1 MKRPWQVWL
10 ALFACGA
17 LVASAMAW
25 LTLHALRA
33 DRERTT
39 ARAEADLEQRVSLAL
54 WRMDTKLAPLI
65 AEESARPHF
74 YYEPAITVE
83 APRSKGGPDVEQVAS
98 PLMIAPNSG
107 VLLNFNA
114 NADGTWTSPQAPAP
128 AWTAL
133 ACSNGMTI
141 DQIDNNRK
149 RLDELSSYVSFD
161 SLLSQMPVQP
171 LPQVTAQNSSV
182 GAAPSPVMG
191 PVTGQA
197 TGSIRSF
204 STSGATQEPEIPAP
218 AAGNES
224 QFFGNSLYAAPNAPS
239 EQGQQAASQS
249 GELESPNRQVDEQ
262 SAQVAAPNQAL
273 EGLAP
278 VGRVAEITGQAQN
291 WNAAPQG
298 KGLVDFGDRNIRY
311 QSQVQQEY
319 VKQRRDN
326 QFRRLD
332 ASEAVTPVIENVSRP
347 LWVGDQLLLARRV
360 ERNNS
365 TVIQGSWLD
374 WPKLKH
380 DLLAETADLL
390 PGADLVAVAPKDPP
404 DPTRMLAGL
413 PVRLVTTSVN
423 LASGQ
428 ASPLKWALGVGW
440 AAVAIALLAVAGLLW
455 GVLALSERRAAF
467 VSSVTHELRTPLTT
481 FRMYSEL
488 LARDMAPSAERRQE
502 YLETLRTEAERL
514 THLVDNVLAYARLER
529 GRAPRRA
536 EQTTAAE
543 LLERFEPRLADRAKN
558 AGMLWQCNCAGGVA
572 GAELRTDVG
581 VVEQILF
588 NLVDNAAKY
597 AGRAEDRRIH
607 LDVTRHEGFVEFA
620 VRDHGPGFASL
631 RAAEHARAFS
641 KSAEEAAE
649 TAPGV
654 GLGLALCRRLAREL
668 GGRLDMEK
676 CADGPG
682 AVVKLRLPLGE

>member
-17 LVASAMAW
+17 LVASAMTW
-25 LTLHALRA
+25 LSVHALRA

-98 PLMIAPNSG
+98 PLMTAPNAG

-114 NADGTWTSPQAPAP
+114 NPDGTWTSPQAPAP
-128 AWTAL
+128 DWTAF

-141 DQIDNNRK
+141 DQIGDNRK
-149 RLDELSSYVSFD
+149 RLDELSSNVSFD
-161 SLLSQMPVQP
+161 SLLSLMPVQP
-171 LPQVTAQNSSV
+171 LPQVSSQNSSV
-182 GAAPSPVMG
+182 GAAPSQAAG
-191 PVTGQA
+191 QVTGSNR
-197 TGSIRSF
+197 GFI
-204 STSGATQEPEIPAP
+204 TSGTAQEPAIPAP
-218 AAGNES
+218 QSDNELQS
-224 QFFGNSLYAAPNAPS
+224 PFFGNSIYMAPNAPP
-239 EQGQQAASQS
+239 EQGQQAAPQTE
-249 GELESPNRQVDEQ
+249 ELELVGQQ
-262 SAQVAAPNQAL
+262 SAQVGSSNQAFNPAL
-273 EGLAP
+273 EGIPP
-278 VGRVAEITGQAQN
+278 VGRVGELVAQQRLLPP
-291 WNAAPQG
+291 AQQS
-298 KGLVDFGDRNIRY
+298 KGIEDFGSRNIRY

-326 QFRRLD
+326 PYRTLE
-332 ASEAVTPVIENVSRP
+332 ASEAVKPVVENVSRP
-347 LWVGDQLLLARRV
+347 LWVGDRLLLARRV
-360 ERNNS
+360 ERASS

-380 DLLAETADLL
+380 DLLTETADLL
-390 PGADLVAVAPKDPP
+390 PGADLVAVAPNDPP

-413 PVRLVTTSVN
+413 PVRLVTTSVD

-440 AAVAIALLAVAGLLW
+440 TAVAIALLAVAGLLW
-455 GVLALSERRAAF
+455 GVMALSERRAAF

-481 FRMYSEL
+481 FRMYAEL

-514 THLVDNVLAYARLER
+514 THLVENVLAYARLER
-529 GRAPRRA
+529 GRTPRRA
-536 EQTTAAE
+536 EQTTPAA
-543 LLERFEPRLADRAKN
+543 LVERFEPRLADRAKN
-558 AGMLWQCNCAGGVA
+558 AGMLWQCQCAGGVA

-607 LDVTRHEGFVEFA
+607 LDVTRQNGHAVFA
-620 VRDHGPGFASL
+620 VRDHGPGFTSL
-631 RAAEHARAFS
+631 RAAEHAAAFS

-668 GGRLDMEK
+668 GGRLDAEK
-676 CADGPG
+676 GSDGTG
-682 AVVKLRLPLGE
+682 AVVTLRLPIEA

>member
-1 MKRPWQVWL
+1 MTWL
-10 ALFACGA
+10 S
-17 LVASAMAW
+17 V
-25 LTLHALRA
+25 HALRA

-98 PLMIAPNSG
+98 PLMTARNEG

-114 NADGTWTSPQAPAP
+114 TGAGQWTSPQAPEAVLE
-128 AWTAL
+128 TF
-133 ACSNGMTI
+133 ACANGMTVDEI
-141 DQIDNNRK
+141 GDNRD
-149 RLDELSSYVSFD
+149 RLAELASNVSFWD
-161 SLLSQMPVQP
+161 LLAQLPVQP
-171 LPQVTAQNSSV
+171 LPQVASQSAAV
-182 GAAPSPVMG
+182 GAA
-191 PVTGQA
+191 QNAA
-197 TGSIRSF
+197 TGPLTDAPAGPPTESLRSYR
-204 STSGATQEPEIPAP
+204 AEEAVQQPAIPAP
-218 AAGNES
+218 SAENES
-224 QFFGNSLYAAPNAPS
+224 QSPFYSNYILPPPSATVDLAQQSAPQAEQLSRGN
-239 EQGQQAASQS
+239 Q
-249 GELESPNRQVDEQ
+249 Q
-262 SAQVAAPNQAL
+262 SAQVAAPNQAANQAL
-273 EGLAP
+273 EGIPP
-278 VGRVAEITGQAQN
+278 VGRAGELAGQAAI
-291 WNAAPQG
+291 WSTAPPA
-298 KGLVDFGDRNIRY
+298 KGVEDFGDRNIRY

-326 QFRRLD
+326 PYRTLE
-332 ASEAVTPVIENVSRP
+332 ASETVAPVIENVSRP
-347 LWVGDQLLLARRV
+347 LWMGDRLLLARRV
-360 ERNNS
+360 ERGSS
-365 TVIQGSWLD
+365 TLIQGSWLD
-374 WPKLKH
+374 WPQLKR

-390 PGADLVAVAPKDPP
+390 PGADLVAVGPNDPP

-413 PVRLVTTSVN
+413 PVRVVTTSVA
-423 LASGQ
+423 LASGP

-440 AAVAIALLAVAGLLW
+440 VAVALALVAVAGLLW
-455 GVLALSERRAAF
+455 GVMALSERRAAF

-481 FRMYSEL
+481 FRMYAEL

-502 YLETLRTEAERL
+502 YLDTLRTEAERL
-514 THLVDNVLAYARLER
+514 THLVENVLAYARLER
-529 GRAPRRA
+529 GRAPRRTD
-536 EQTTAAE
+536 QTTTAS
-543 LLERFEPRLADRAKN
+543 LVERFEPRLTDRAAQ
-558 AGMLWQCNCAGGVA
+558 AGMTLECDVA
-572 GAELRTDVG
+572 GDVASVGLCTDVG

-607 LDVTRHEGFVEFA
+607 LDVTRQNGHAAFA
-620 VRDHGPGFASL
+620 VRDHGPGFTSL

-668 GGRLDMEK
+668 GGRLDVEK
-676 CADGPG
+676 SVDGPG
-682 AVVKLRLPLGE
+682 AIVTLRLPLSAATR